1 MSNLGSDTRA
11 FAPHDRVKQVF
22 AVTLFVEDLAETERF
37 YHDVFG
43 MPLVHKDDDAIAYR
57 FPNMVVNL
65 LLSSAAPELIEPAP
79 VGPAGTPS
87 RMMLTLE
94 VDDVDAFAAHLRTVG
109 VPILNGP
116 IDRPWGPRTVTMADP
131 SGHCWEISAG

>member
-1 MSNLGSDTRA
+1 MSNLGFDTRA

-43 MPLVHKDDDAIAYR
+43 MPLVHKDDEAIAYR
-57 FPNMVVNL
+57 LPNMVVNL
-65 LLSSAAPELIEPAP
+65 LLSSAALELIEPAP

>member
-1 MSNLGSDTRA
+1 MSNLGFDTRA

-43 MPLVHKDDDAIAYR
+43 MPLVHKDDEAIAYR
-57 FPNMVVNL
+57 LPNMVVSL
-65 LLSSAAPELIEPAP
+65 LLSSAAPELIDPAP

>member
-1 MSNLGSDTRA
+1 MPGNDAISPSARA
-11 FAPHDRVKQVF
+11 KQVF

-37 YHDVFG
+37 YHEVFG
-43 MPLVHKDDDAIAYR
+43 MPLVHKDDEAVAYR

-65 LLSSAAPELIEPAP
+65 LLASSAPELVAPAP
-79 VGPAGTPS
+79 VGAAGTPA

-94 VDDVDAFAAHLRTVG
+94 VDDVDAFAAHLRAIG

-116 IDRPWGPRTVTMADP
+116 LDRRWGPRTVTIADP
-131 SGHCWEISAG
+131 SGHCWEFSS